1 MTNFKSLLPQIFER
15 SLAIMAFY
23 FPFIEVS
30 AYFGPKVFLSTDS
43 LMLRTFYSNN
53 IIKLANFYTENNL
66 LIFIVMIWLFIGCSR
81 GTFPVT
87 KFLRFNIIQAI
98 LLNIICTCL
107 GVVFNFLPI
116 FLKESVI
123 GVVFSNFLFLGMVML
138 VGYSTLL
145 IAYGRYPVI
154 PVVSEA
160 AKMQVQRSG

>member
-1 MTNFKSLLPQIFER
+1 MRKLITTVCER
-15 SLAIMAFY
+15 TVAIIAFY
-23 FPFIEVS
+23 FPFIEVIC
-30 AYFGPKVFLSTDS
+30 YFGPKVFLSTDS